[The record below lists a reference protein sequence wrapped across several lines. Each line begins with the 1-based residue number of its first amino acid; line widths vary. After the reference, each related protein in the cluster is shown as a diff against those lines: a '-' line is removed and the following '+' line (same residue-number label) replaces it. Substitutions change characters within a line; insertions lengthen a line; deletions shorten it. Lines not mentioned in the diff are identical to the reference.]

1 VGGHG
6 AGTGLNAEQQQNP
19 LSGGGG
25 AMEDGLLFLL
35 GMCLGSLMM
44 LFAIL
49 RAIAEMH
56 SRLEQNQGKR

>member
-1 VGGHG
+1 
-6 AGTGLNAEQQQNP
+6 
-19 LSGGGG
+19 
-25 AMEDGLLFLL
+25 MEDGLLFLL

-56 SRLEQNQGKR
+56 NRLEQIQGRR